1 MVKHTLETWYH
12 MAVKISS
19 AYKRVIQNV
28 DTQNVNNSIIAW
40 GERRDITCGWKIVLV
55 NWRSCLKC
63 YNLKTKVG

>member
-40 GERRDITCGWKIVLV
+40 GEWDETSHVDEKLSW
-55 NWRSCLKC
+55 
-63 YNLKTKVG
+63 